1 MPIDES
7 DAKPAKGSKP
17 NRGIRGRPT
26 TTVRFTALRLADLR
40 RDAGMLGRSVS
51 EEVEIRIE
59 AYARSE
65 DERKVMRDQ
74 LAAAQERIGSL
85 EQELRTL
92 REDSATGKGTIA
104 MDDAR
109 AGRIAAA
116 AIAAFAKERE
126 DR

>member
-1 MPIDES
+1 
-7 DAKPAKGSKP
+7 
-17 NRGIRGRPT
+17 
-26 TTVRFTALRLADLR
+26 
-40 RDAGMLGRSVS
+40 MLGRSVS

-65 DERKVMRDQ
+65 DEKKVMRDQ

-109 AGRIAAA
+109 AARIAAA
-116 AIAAFAKERE
+116 AIAAFVNGRK

>member
-7 DAKPAKGSKP
+7 DAKPTKGSKP

-40 RDAGMLGRSVS
+40 HDAGMLGRSVS

-65 DERKVMRDQ
+65 DEKKVMRDQ

-116 AIAAFAKERE
+116 AIAAFVNGRK